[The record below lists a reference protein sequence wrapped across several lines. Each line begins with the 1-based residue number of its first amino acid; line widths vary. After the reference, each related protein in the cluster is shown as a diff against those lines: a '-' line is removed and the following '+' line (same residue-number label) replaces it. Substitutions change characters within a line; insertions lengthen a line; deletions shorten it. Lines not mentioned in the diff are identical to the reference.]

1 MFSSIIN
8 LVIDNFLSNFIEI
21 DKSQTYASL
30 LSGELELKNV
40 KIKKDCFGYINL
52 PYFILEIGYIGKIK
66 IEMSVPFFYSSPI
79 NIFINDI
86 FIYAKQKDINKLKE
100 KEEINSIKAF
110 KNQRLET
117 EENIL
122 NKLEEIE
129 STEPSMITQIINN
142 INITVKN
149 LVIRFEDSISNS
161 MNPFS
166 LGIILK
172 EFRINSLKENNDT
185 DFNYKRVSLNDL
197 NIFMD
202 SSNSFEDLNY
212 NKLIDQSKKD
222 MVSLELTNYLGDI
235 FNFYVYCHTE
245 LNNDLAHEYI
255 LYKLSM
261 DIKVTINSNLDNN
274 NPKYEF
280 YSNEIENLILKFHLE
295 QISNLFLLLSYYN
308 LFYYFQL
315 GLERRIFNKK
325 LDDNI

>member
-8 LVIDNFLSNFIEI
+8 LVIDNFLSNFVEI

-66 IEMSVPFFYSSPI
+66 IEISVPFFYSSPI

-172 EFRINSLKENNDT
+172 EFRINSLKENNNT
-185 DFNYKRVSLNDL
+185 DFNYKRVSLN
-197 NIFMD
+197 
-202 SSNSFEDLNY
+202 E
-212 NKLIDQSKKD
+212 
-222 MVSLELTNYLGDI
+222 EYL
-235 FNFYVYCHTE
+235 
-245 LNNDLAHEYI
+245 
-255 LYKLSM
+255 
-261 DIKVTINSNLDNN
+261 
-274 NPKYEF
+274 
-280 YSNEIENLILKFHLE
+280 
-295 QISNLFLLLSYYN
+295 
-308 LFYYFQL
+308 
-315 GLERRIFNKK
+315 
-325 LDDNI
+325 

>member
-1 MFSSIIN
+1 M
-8 LVIDNFLSNFIEI
+8 
-21 DKSQTYASL
+21 
-30 LSGELELKNV
+30 
-40 KIKKDCFGYINL
+40 
-52 PYFILEIGYIGKIK
+52 
-66 IEMSVPFFYSSPI
+66 
-79 NIFINDI
+79 
-86 FIYAKQKDINKLKE
+86 
-100 KEEINSIKAF
+100 
-110 KNQRLET
+110 
-117 EENIL
+117 

-142 INITVKN
+142 ITITVKN

-245 LNNDLAHEYI
+245 LYNDLAHE
-255 LYKLSM
+255 
-261 DIKVTINSNLDNN
+261 
-274 NPKYEF
+274 
-280 YSNEIENLILKFHLE
+280 
-295 QISNLFLLLSYYN
+295 
-308 LFYYFQL
+308 
-315 GLERRIFNKK
+315 
-325 LDDNI
+325 